1 MQRRERVWGALG
13 SGVCTDVSGQ
23 FPRGGDT
30 TTCGAGCRDIDASQS
45 GSGVAPI
52 GDACKPAATLGTDQP
67 SEVNAAAVSR
77 HVADW
82 ANADDYTVQQAVRD
96 VEQKQASYQLD
107 LLTLVLQ
114 DLAQREK
121 APADELESFI
131 ASDTRLRGYYDAAFP
146 K

>member
-1 MQRRERVWGALG
+1 
-13 SGVCTDVSGQ
+13 VSGQ

-30 TTCGAGCRDIDASQS
+30 TTCGTGCSDIDASQS
-45 GSGVAPI
+45 GSGVAPM

-67 SEVNAAAVSR
+67 SEANAAAVSQ
-77 HVADW
+77 HVADR
-82 ANADDYTVQQAVRD
+82 ANADDDTVQQAARD
-96 VEQKQASYQLD
+96 VDQKQASYQLD

-121 APADELESFI
+121 VPAEELESFT
-131 ASDTRLRGYYDAAFP
+131 ASDTRLRGHYDAAFP